1 MQLTI
6 ILLLRAEEF
15 SAKKKKA
22 SQIPNNWIKIS
33 SNESIR
39 KITTT
44 HVQKKSNIY
53 KILSLLEEEKASLIN
68 ILRVI
73 VGKKNPPS
81 QTWQPR
87 GWIWLATKIIH
98 MTLCVI
104 FNPIVVT
111 CFDKQRGQ
119 MSTNLC
125 TDEKTV
131 SDGMITWE
139 QGYVT
144 ITMLHLSRNSST
156 RSLMA
161 ERKYFNNFGFLNS
174 LVKKARQCTPVN

>member
-1 MQLTI
+1 MLH
-6 ILLLRAEEF
+6 RF
-15 SAKKKKA
+15 
-22 SQIPNNWIKIS
+22 QITE
-33 SNESIR
+33 SNFFKWVHHR

-73 VGKKNPPS
+73 VGKKKPPS

-131 SDGMITWE
+131 SDGMIIWE